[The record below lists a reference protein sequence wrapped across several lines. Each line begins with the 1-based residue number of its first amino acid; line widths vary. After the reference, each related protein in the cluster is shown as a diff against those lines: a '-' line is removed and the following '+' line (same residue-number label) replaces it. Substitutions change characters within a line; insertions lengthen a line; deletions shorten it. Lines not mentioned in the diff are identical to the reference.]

1 MSRSL
6 DKSILVRL
14 QAEDAGTV
22 YNDISRILTEL
33 PANNELL
40 EIEVFG
46 EDHPLEPGV
55 NFLQDG
61 AAVAIPKLRIAQA
74 FFVARRILYEY
85 LMDGSRSLNDQVTRA
100 TSTVLLMDPE
110 HLTASNV
117 RKRAV
122 LSLLKDQGSDPSLV
136 LKGEMQFVDSLLTSH
151 LHRHTKSPTLWGHRR
166 WLVQEFMAHGIPMDQ
181 GKDMTNVIMVAAERH
196 PRNYYAWDHARW
208 LFRHPAR
215 WGISPESIATVAD
228 DVKRWCFK
236 HPSDTSG
243 WSFLMSFIER
253 IPDEEL
259 RPSIGEAILSETLE
273 LTDIFRWTNESV
285 WVFLRTLVAKN
296 YNNQRDIESFAAIN
310 DKLTSLAEAET
321 YSRKILGTARNWC
334 ETYHLEKP

>member
-14 QAEDAGTV
+14 QAEDAGAV
-22 YNDISRILTEL
+22 FNDISRILTEL
-33 PANNELL
+33 PANNDLL

-46 EDHPLEPGV
+46 ENYPLEPGV

-61 AAVAIPKLRIAQA
+61 AAVAIPKLRIVQA
-74 FFVARRILYEY
+74 FFVARRILHEY
-85 LMDGSRSLNDQVTRA
+85 LMGGSRSVNDQVTRA
-100 TSTVLLMDPE
+100 TSTLLLMDPE

-122 LSLLKDQGSDPSLV
+122 LSHLKDQGSDPSLM

-166 WLVQEFMAHGIPMDQ
+166 WLLREFMAHGIPIDQ
-181 GKDMTNVIMVAAERH
+181 RKDMAKIVMVAAERH

-208 LFRHPAR
+208 LFRDLAR
-215 WGISPESIATVAD
+215 WDIRPELVATVAH

-243 WSFLMSFIER
+243 WSFLMSLIER

-259 RPSIGEAILSETLE
+259 RQSTKEAILWETLE
-273 LTDIFRWTNESV
+273 LAESFRWTNESV
-285 WVFLRTLVAKN
+285 WVFLRTSVAKN
-296 YNNQRDIESFAAIN
+296 YNNQRDIESFATIN

-334 ETYHLEKP
+334 EKYHLEKP

>member
-6 DKSILVRL
+6 DNSTLVRL
-14 QAEDAGTV
+14 RAEDAGAV

-33 PANNELL
+33 PANNDLL

-55 NFLQDG
+55 SFLQDG
-61 AAVAIPKLRIAQA
+61 AALAIPKLRIVQA
-74 FFVARRILYEY
+74 FFVARRILHEY
-85 LMDGSRSLNDQVTRA
+85 LMGGSRSVNLQVTRA
-100 TSTVLLMDPE
+100 TSTLLLMDPE

-166 WLVQEFMAHGIPMDQ
+166 WLLQKFMAHGIAIDLR
-181 GKDMTNVIMVAAERH
+181 KDMAKIIMIAAERH

-208 LFRHPAR
+208 LFRDLAR
-215 WGISPESIATVAD
+215 WDISPELVATVAD

-243 WSFLMSFIER
+243 WSFLMSLIER
-253 IPDEEL
+253 IPDEL
-259 RPSIGEAILSETLE
+259 RQSTKEAILSEALE
-273 LTDIFRWTNESV
+273 LTDSFHWTNESV
-285 WVFLRTLVAKN
+285 WVFLRTSVAKN
-296 YNNQRDIESFAAIN
+296 YNNQRHIESFATIN
-310 DKLTSLAEAET
+310 DKLASLAEAET

-334 ETYHLEKP
+334 EKYRLEKP